1 MEHLRRECLNYLSVE
16 RGLSENTL
24 KAYGRDLSDYL
35 SHLRKKGIL
44 SPDDVSSVT
53 IRDYLSRLRNRDS
66 SPATITRKL
75 AAVKTFHKFLVREG
89 VTDKLPV
96 ADFRSPK
103 IPRKLPRVLRVDQV
117 ELLLDQPKGSKP
129 TALRDKAILE
139 TLYGA
144 GLRISELL
152 SLDVDDVDF
161 EEGYVRCFGKGSKER
176 IIPLGSHA
184 LRAIS
189 EYIKCGKPIL
199 CKKCPT
205 PALFVNA
212 RGKRLTRQGC
222 WRILKDYALQA
233 GFKEIHPHV
242 LRHSFATHLL
252 EAGADLRAVQEM
264 LGHAKIS
271 TTQIYT
277 HVTREHLREVYMQA
291 HPRARMTLRE
301 KTID

>member
-1 MEHLRRECLNYLSVE
+1 MEHLLRECLNYLAVE

-35 SHLRKKGIL
+35 KYLRKRGIL
-44 SPDDVSSVT
+44 SPDDVSSKIT
-53 IRDYLSRLRNRDS
+53 RDYLSRLRNGGS
-66 SPATITRKL
+66 SPATIARKL
-75 AAVKTFHKFLVREG
+75 AAVKTFHKFLVRER

-96 ADFRSPK
+96 ADLRSPK

-129 TALRDKAILE
+129 IALRDRAILE
-139 TLYGA
+139 ALYGA

-161 EEGYVRCFGKGSKER
+161 EEGYIRCFGKGSKER
-176 IIPLGSHA
+176 IIPLGSYA

-189 EYIKCGKPIL
+189 DYIKRGRPIF
-199 CKKCPT
+199 CKKHPDS
-205 PALFVNA
+205 ALFVNT

-222 WRILKDYALQA
+222 WKILKGHALRA
-233 GFKEIHPHV
+233 GFREIHPHV

-277 HVTREHLREVYMQA
+277 HLTREHLREVYMQA
-291 HPRARMTLRE
+291 HPRARVTSRG